1 MTQKFTFDDIDIGYS
16 FDGPAVSVTREM
28 IKEFAMASFDNN
40 PLHWDDAFM
49 SETMF
54 ANGKKFDSII
64 GHGLMTYSFMVRA
77 MTDWLWPENGDM
89 LALQYAGTAN
99 LSKGSGIGDE
109 APKKSLVE
117 RSRGF
122 VEKSVRSVNRY
133 VHDRLLED
141 GRGAAVDSLLAG
153 GMPRPEAAAAA
164 VARRRSLS
172 LLSQGSA
179 GSVGFTYT

>member
-77 MTDWLWPENGDM
+77 MTDWLWPENGDHRRLEPRFRSPVYPGDTVRVHVTVRDKKETRKGKWLVCDLSVANQNGVVVATGDG
-89 LALQYAGTAN
+89 LAE
-99 LSKGSGIGDE
+99 I
-109 APKKSLVE
+109 
-117 RSRGF
+117 
-122 VEKSVRSVNRY
+122 
-133 VHDRLLED
+133 
-141 GRGAAVDSLLAG
+141 AA
-153 GMPRPEAAAAA
+153 
-164 VARRRSLS
+164 
-172 LLSQGSA
+172 
-179 GSVGFTYT
+179 